1 MVLNERF
8 ISAFSAKLQEVFWNP
23 KPFFPKKVLAAGGK
37 GKASVARAGIGV
49 FDNFNDT
56 ARSESV
62 GSERY
67 EVLGIFKR

>member
-1 MVLNERF
+1 MGFNDKF
-8 ISAFSAKLQEVFWNP
+8 IFNLSAKLQEVFWNP

-37 GKASVARAGIGV
+37 ASIARAGIGV

-56 ARSESV
+56 AGAESV